1 MKYIIGLVIAFLSG
15 SASTWLFI
23 NAEKSAQNT
32 IPTSPSNEP
41 NTIDYAA
48 IAIELGDEVKKLKIE
63 NAKLNAQL
71 IDTINGMTNLI
82 SGSSAEKNTHSTD
95 TDLAE
100 QELITYKLNEI
111 STNIVEK
118 IDGDLLGYANKLST
132 DFDSE
137 KRDTFWSEQ
146 QETKLR
152 AAISQDAE
160 LSGIAVRDIEC
171 KTSQCKI
178 SVFSGNAEQNQ
189 EIFEKL
195 TRSVS
200 KLYQNASYYSN
211 PLEND
216 GVKTIYFKTM

>member
-15 SASTWLFI
+15 SASTWLFL
-23 NAEKSAQNT
+23 NAEKSTQNT
-32 IPTSPSNEP
+32 IPTSLSNVP
-41 NTIDYAA
+41 NSIDYAA

-63 NAKLNAQL
+63 NAQLNAQL
-71 IDTINGMTNLI
+71 TDTINSIANQMSDT
-82 SGSSAEKNTHSTD
+82 SAEKNTNSTD
-95 TDLAE
+95 TNLVE

-111 STNIVEK
+111 STNIIEK
-118 IDGDLLGYANKLST
+118 IDGDLLGYANKLSA

-137 KRDTFWSEQ
+137 KKDIFWSEQ
-146 QETKLR
+146 QEIKLR
-152 AAISQDAE
+152 TAISQDAE
-160 LSGIAVRDIEC
+160 LSDIAVREIEC

-189 EIFEKL
+189 EVFEKI

-200 KLYQNASYYSN
+200 KLYQNANYYSN

-216 GVKTIYFKTM
+216 GVKTIYFKAL

>member
-15 SASTWLFI
+15 SASTWLFL
-23 NAEKSAQNT
+23 NAEKSTQNT
-32 IPTSPSNEP
+32 IPTSLSNVP
-41 NTIDYAA
+41 NSIDYAA

-63 NAKLNAQL
+63 NAQLNAQL
-71 IDTINGMTNLI
+71 TDTINSIANQMSDT
-82 SGSSAEKNTHSTD
+82 SAEKNTNSTN
-95 TDLAE
+95 TNLAE

-111 STNIVEK
+111 STNIIEK
-118 IDGDLLGYANKLST
+118 IDGDLLGYANKLSA

-137 KRDTFWSEQ
+137 KKDIFWSEQ
-146 QETKLR
+146 QEIKLR
-152 AAISQDAE
+152 TAISQDAE
-160 LSGIAVRDIEC
+160 LSDIAVREIEC

-189 EIFEKL
+189 EVFEKI

-200 KLYQNASYYSN
+200 KLYQNANYYSN

-216 GVKTIYFKTM
+216 GVKTIYFKAL